1 MSKSKF
7 GYSAAAPSLDIP
19 SSHGSTYLDFI
30 QSRRGVRNPTT
41 RQTSELFKTADEK
54 MMRIQDIVWQIADT
68 NVPVLITGESG
79 VGKEVVAKA
88 IHAAGNDQNNPF
100 IAINCASMPSTL
112 LESEL
117 FGYEK
122 GAFTGASQRYQGKFE
137 QANNGTLLLD
147 EITEM
152 DLGLQAKLLRVLQ
165 EKEIERIGGNGPTP
179 VNTRIVATTKCDLMA
194 CIAKGTFRQDLYYR
208 LYVIHLEIP
217 PLRDRPKDIELLG
230 NYFLSECGK
239 TFGKDGLHFA
249 PDAVE
254 KLMTYQWPGNVRE
267 LQNVIQRAAIM
278 ATDATITAKNV
289 PIEGERK
296 ESSFEWVDALPVG
309 QTLRLVE
316 THFILETLK
325 IHSGNRTHAAKT
337 LGISLRTLR
346 NKINEFTALG
356 YEVMAP
362 QNGRL

>member
-7 GYSAAAPSLDIP
+7 GYGAAASSLDSP
-19 SSHGSTYLDFI
+19 SGHGSTYLDFI
-30 QSRRGVRNPTT
+30 QSRRGVRNAPT

-79 VGKEVVAKA
+79 VGKEVVARS
-88 IHAAGNDQNNPF
+88 IHSAGNDQNSPF
-100 IAINCASMPSTL
+100 IAINCASMQPAA

-122 GAFTGASQRYQGKFE
+122 GAFAGASQRYLGKLE

-152 DLGLQAKLLRVLQ
+152 DLTLQGKLLRVLQ
-165 EKEIERIGGNGPTP
+165 EKVVDRIGGTGPTP
-179 VNTRIVATTKCDLMA
+179 INTRIVASTKCDIMA

-217 PLRDRPKDIELLG
+217 PLRDRPKDIDLLSKH
-230 NYFLSECGK
+230 FLAECGK
-239 TFGKDGLHFA
+239 NFGKDGLHFA
-249 PDAVE
+249 GDAMD

-278 ATDATITAKNV
+278 TPDATISAKHL
-289 PIEGERK
+289 PIEGDRK
-296 ESSFEWVDALPVG
+296 ESSFEWVEALPMG